1 MRVSLVDLR
10 AQHAPLRHELLNALA
25 RVLDAGAFIQGP
37 EVQAFED
44 EFAAYCEAACAVGV
58 ASGTDALALALRA
71 LGIRPG
77 DTVAV
82 PAFTFAATAEAVCHT
97 GARPIFVDIDPHT
110 FTLDP
115 AALRRAAHSHGIRAV
130 IPVHLYGQPA
140 AMDDLVAVAKEVG
153 AVVIE
158 DAAQAHGARYRG
170 RRAGTLGVCGCFNFY
185 PTKNLGALGDAGAI
199 TTDDAGLAARLR
211 ALRDHGQGGKYQ
223 HACVGFNSRL
233 DAMQAAALRLKLPH
247 LDRWNGR
254 RQALAAA
261 YRDALHD
268 VAGIS
273 MPATGPDR
281 DHVFHLFVIRCRNR
295 DGLRR
300 ALETDGIATAVHY
313 PIPLHLQ
320 PAFADVGYCS
330 GDFPEAEAAARE
342 VLALPL
348 YPELSDEAVAFVC
361 DRIRNWERT

>member
-1 MRVSLVDLR
+1 MRVPLVDLC
-10 AQHAPLRHELLNALA
+10 AQHAPLRHELLGALA

-37 EVQAFED
+37 EVQAFER
-44 EFAAYCEAACAVGV
+44 EFAAYCEAGHAVGV

-71 LGIRPG
+71 LGIGAG
-77 DTVAV
+77 DAVAV
-82 PAFTFAATAEAVCHT
+82 PAFTFAATAEAVCHS

-115 AALRRAAHSHGIRAV
+115 AALRRAVLRHGVRAV

-140 AMDDLVAVAKEVG
+140 AMDDLVAVAREGG

-170 RRAGTLGVCGCFNFY
+170 RRAGTLGVCGCFSFY

-199 TTDDAGLAARLR
+199 VTNDAGLVARLHT
-211 ALRDHGQGGKYQ
+211 LRDHGQGGKYL

-233 DAMQAAALRLKLPH
+233 DAVQAAALRLKLQH

-261 YRDALHD
+261 YRNALND
-268 VAGIS
+268 VTGIS
-273 MPATGPDR
+273 VPITGPDR

-300 ALETDGIATAVHY
+300 ALEMEGIATAVHY
-313 PIPLHLQ
+313 PVPLHLQ
-320 PAFADVGYCS
+320 PAFADLGYRS
-330 GDFPEAEAAARE
+330 GDFPEAEGAARE

-361 DRIRNWERT
+361 DRIRDWVKT